1 MSARSELRNEK
12 ARKIFVSAGLGVLTV
27 LVVFVALAPLLWF
40 APIAFKPQV
49 LAWAMPPKFIFVP
62 TFENF
67 VHVFQNVKSF
77 GVAYKNSVIVSL
89 FTTSISLLLGT
100 TAGYSLAR
108 SNFRFTR
115 YMGIWIILTR
125 MAPPMIFLLPFY
137 IGLRMLH
144 LSGTY
149 VGIIL
154 TYMVI
159 TLPFVTWMMSSYF
172 QTIPE
177 EIEQSAMIDGCNR
190 IQILFRIAVP
200 VSLPAVV
207 TCTIFSFI
215 YSWNEFLFALI
226 VTGRGTKTVPIMIQG
241 FMSSEGIQWGPL
253 AATALMVILPVLI
266 VAMVNQKG
274 FVRGLI
280 GGAIK

>member
-1 MSARSELRNEK
+1 MSGPKLKSTSVKVA
-12 ARKIFVSAGLGVLTV
+12 LGALTV
-27 LVVFVALAPLLWF
+27 LVVLVALGPLLWF

-49 LAWAMPPKFIFVP
+49 LAWEMPPKFIFIP

-67 VHVFQNVKSF
+67 VHVFRNMPNFLPAFKS
-77 GVAYKNSVIVSL
+77 SLIVSF
-89 FTTSISLLLGT
+89 FTTAISLYLGM
-100 TAGYSLAR
+100 TAGYALAR
-108 SNFRFTR
+108 SHFRMTK

-137 IGLRMLH
+137 IGLRALR

-149 VGIIL
+149 AGIIF

-159 TLPFVTWMMSSYF
+159 TLPFVTWMMASYF

-177 EIEQSAMIDGCNR
+177 EIEQSAMIDGCTR
-190 IQILFRIAVP
+190 VQILFRITAP
-200 VSLPAVV
+200 VSLPAIV
-207 TCTIFSFI
+207 TCMIFSFI

-226 VTGRGTKTVPIMIQG
+226 VTGRGTKTVSILIQG
-241 FMSSEGIQWGPL
+241 FMSSEGIQWGPM
-253 AATALMVILPVLI
+253 AATSLMIILPVLL

>member
-12 ARKIFVSAGLGVLTV
+12 ARKIFVSAGLGALTV

>member
-1 MSARSELRNEK
+1 MSVRSEMRGRKLRK
-12 ARKIFVSAGLGVLTV
+12 TLVSGALGALTIFV
-27 LVVFVALAPLLWF
+27 VFIALAPLLWF

-49 LAWAMPPKFIFVP
+49 LAWAMPPKFIFMP
-62 TFENF
+62 TFDNF

-77 GVAYKNSVIVSL
+77 GAAYKNSVIVSL
-89 FTTSISLLLGT
+89 FTTGISLLLGT

-159 TLPFVTWMMSSYF
+159 TLPFVTWMMS
-172 QTIPE
+172 
-177 EIEQSAMIDGCNR
+177 
-190 IQILFRIAVP
+190 
-200 VSLPAVV
+200 
-207 TCTIFSFI
+207 
-215 YSWNEFLFALI
+215 
-226 VTGRGTKTVPIMIQG
+226 
-241 FMSSEGIQWGPL
+241 
-253 AATALMVILPVLI
+253 
-266 VAMVNQKG
+266 
-274 FVRGLI
+274 
-280 GGAIK
+280 

>member
-1 MSARSELRNEK
+1 MRSWSCRSG
-12 ARKIFVSAGLGVLTV
+12 ALTW

-40 APIAFKPQV
+40 AEIAFKPQV
-49 LAWAMPPKFIFVP
+49 LAWAMPPRFIFVP
-62 TFENF
+62 TFDNF
-67 VHVFQNVKSF
+67 LGVFAAGKLF
-77 GVAYKNSVIVSL
+77 LHAYVNSCIVSV
-89 FTTSISLLLGT
+89 FTTALSLVLGVS
-100 TAGYSLAR
+100 AGYAMAR
-108 SNFRFTR
+108 SDFRFTR
-115 YMGIWIILTR
+115 YMGLWIILTR

-137 IGLRMLH
+137 NMLRMLG

-149 VGIIL
+149 TGIII

-190 IQILFRIAVP
+190 IQILLRIAAP
-200 VSLPAVV
+200 VSVPGIV

-215 YSWNEFLFALI
+215 YSWNEFLFALV

-241 FMSSEGIQWGPL
+241 FMSSDGIEWGPL
-253 AATALMVILPVLI
+253 AATSLMVILPVLL

-274 FVRGLI
+274 FVRGLT